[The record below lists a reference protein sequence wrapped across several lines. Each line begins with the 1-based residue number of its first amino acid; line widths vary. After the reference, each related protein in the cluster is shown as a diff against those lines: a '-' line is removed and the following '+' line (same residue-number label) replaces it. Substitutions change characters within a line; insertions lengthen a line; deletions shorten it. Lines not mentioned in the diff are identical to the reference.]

1 MNPAPVIG
9 RFAPSP
15 TGDLHF
21 GSLVS
26 AVGSYLEAKTAGG
39 TWLLRIEDLDP
50 PREVAGSADRIIHDL
65 QNLGMQAD
73 GHTLYQSS
81 RFDVYQDYVNQLLE
95 EGLAYQC
102 ACTRKDLPP
111 SGIYAG
117 TCRNGISSGKTPRA
131 IRFRVT
137 EKTCQFFDRVQGQVT
152 GSPARSVGDFIIH
165 RADGLYAYQ
174 LAVVV
179 DDDFQGITQV
189 VRGADL
195 LDSTCRQMCLQEALG
210 LKSPGYMHLPLAI
223 SADGKKL
230 SKRIRADPVKHQDP
244 AFAVK
249 TALKFLGHQPPEDL
263 GLGALWDWAME
274 HWNSDLIPRQNS
286 IFTASDSTDC

>member
-1 MNPAPVIG
+1 MHPAPVIG

-73 GHTLYQSS
+73 GQILYQSS
-81 RFDVYQDYVNQLLE
+81 RFDVYQDHVNRLLE

-102 ACTRKDLPP
+102 ACTRKDLPA

-117 TCRNGISSGKTPRA
+117 TCRNGISGGRKPRA
-131 IRFRVT
+131 IRFRVDDKVCRFIDKIQGKIT
-137 EKTCQFFDRVQGQVT
+137 E
-152 GSPARSVGDFIIH
+152 SPARTIGDFIIH

-174 LAVVV
+174 LAVVI
-179 DDDFQGITQV
+179 DDAFQGITQV

-195 LDSTCRQMCLQEALG
+195 LDSTCRQICLQQALG
-210 LKSPGYMHLPLAI
+210 LGSPAYMHLPLVI

-230 SKRIRADPVKHQDP
+230 SKRVQADPVKHQDP
-244 AFAVK
+244 AIAV
-249 TALKFLGHQPPEDL
+249 TAALAFLGQQPPADL
-263 GLGALWDWAME
+263 GLVALWDWALE
-274 HWNSDLIPRQNS
+274 HWDSNLIPRGP
-286 IFTASDSTDC
+286 TDC